1 MPCTSQGWVMDDIVS
16 GCSPFRLACGAAL
29 RRSRCLIS
37 IPPTV
42 APSHSGEVIVD
53 QDESIH
59 LLVGS
64 FEQVRK
70 AEDIYR

>member
-29 RRSRCLIS
+29 RRPRCMIS
-37 IPPTV
+37 ITPMV

-53 QDESIH
+53 QNESIH
-59 LLVGS
+59 LSVGS
-64 FEQVRK
+64 FEQVMK

>member
-1 MPCTSQGWVMDDIVS
+1 
-16 GCSPFRLACGAAL
+16 
-29 RRSRCLIS
+29 
-37 IPPTV
+37 V